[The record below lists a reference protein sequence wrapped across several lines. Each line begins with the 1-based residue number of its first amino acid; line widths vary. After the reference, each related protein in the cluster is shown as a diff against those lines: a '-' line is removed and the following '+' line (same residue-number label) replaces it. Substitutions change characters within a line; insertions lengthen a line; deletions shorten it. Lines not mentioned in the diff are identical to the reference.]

1 MRDVAVI
8 AWRVAVLG
16 SLVVVAGFGAIV
28 AATVLGM
35 ALISSASIVD
45 GYDRGL
51 LPWME
56 VGTWL
61 VPIGGLVAT
70 VGGLAAIWL
79 GRSGWL
85 VRVATIPALVGV
97 IFWVLLVVIKMAP
110 RHGSVPNSP
119 TTSSDLATVVYSSPA
134 NTIFFLLVPA
144 FVIVLLAATSRRRTT

>member
-8 AWRVAVLG
+8 AWRVAILG
-16 SLVVVAGFGAIV
+16 SLVVITGFGAIV
-28 AATVLGM
+28 AASVLGM
-35 ALISSASIVD
+35 ALIHSASILD

-85 VRVATIPALVGV
+85 VRVATIPALLVV
-97 IFWVLLVVIKMAP
+97 LFWLLLVVIHTGP
-110 RHGSVPNSP
+110 RASATPNGSAS
-119 TTSSDLATVVYSSPA
+119 TSSLATFVYSSPA
-134 NTIFFLLVPA
+134 NTIIFLLIPA
-144 FVIVLLAATSRRRTT
+144 ALVVILAAVARRRAT